1 MHAPFLRLPRH
12 AKTVIVACTL
22 ATLVVALHW
31 SSHQEAAVALH
42 DMPCY
47 DLDGDGEVTAIDE
60 EIILSYWGQSVPP
73 APPQANVHPAPP
85 SNPDND
91 VDIKDLQHLAA
102 HVGQFTD
109 CQDMPIVAKS
119 ADNQP
124 DLVVD
129 SIEDTQQP
137 FIDCQ
142 TPAGVKVTIRN
153 VGTAWAGPSVTRVS
167 LLGDGGQSLETPML
181 APGQT
186 AIVFSTVH
194 VIPFGDRYT
203 ALADSTHALAVSD
216 ERNTPPAAVHPPGP
230 THGATAR
237 RGGPLRG
244 EPGEIATLRTRA
256 ARGGMTPV
264 GAVATCRDT
273 TGPYRVARYTL
284 SPAAALQGSAAPGVS
299 TGDALAKVEELAARI
314 LPDGFAFEWTE
325 LALQEKQ
332 AGNTAIF
339 VFLLA
344 TVTVGGQVNQHVL
357 RAAPSNAGDFVRQHR
372 AEMIKVSGPGR
383 IRRRAVE
390 EIELHGSGSVL
401 SGQSDP

>member
-186 AIVFSTVH
+186 AIVFSTVQG
-194 VIPFGDRYT
+194 IPFGDSYT
-203 ALADSTHALAVSD
+203 AVADST
-216 ERNTPPAAVHPPGP
+216 
-230 THGATAR
+230 
-237 RGGPLRG
+237 
-244 EPGEIATLRTRA
+244 
-256 ARGGMTPV
+256 
-264 GAVATCRDT
+264 GAVAESDETNNTLVAFLSLGTLPTCT
-273 TGPYRVARYTL
+273 PTPEPTPTPTPLPPIGGVALDSELRTL
-284 SPAAALQGSAAPGVS
+284 QLEEPATHSGAGSTVQW
-299 TGDALAKVEELAARI
+299 LAVTL
-314 LPDGFAFEWTE
+314 
-325 LALQEKQ
+325 LALL
-332 AGNTAIF
+332 
-339 VFLLA
+339 VL
-344 TVTVGGQVNQHVL
+344 GGGVAL
-357 RAAPSNAGDFVRQHR
+357 
-372 AEMIKVSGPGR
+372 
-383 IRRRAVE
+383 RRR
-390 EIELHGSGSVL
+390 LR
-401 SGQSDP
+401 